1 MKFLRTLLLIGCVA
15 FLPASGRGQSTATP
29 YPTMAPIEQYRMP
42 RAAEI
47 ALAKSAAPVA
57 ISADADILVLG
68 AAGYETAI
76 KGTNGFVCLV
86 ERSWANDFGKA
97 DFWNPKNRGP
107 ICYNPAAARSVLPTY
122 LTKTTWVLAGVSEA
136 EMAERSPQPSGVPAP
151 EVGAMGYMLSPG
163 GYLGDDV
170 KGPWHP
176 HLMFFLPR
184 TPAAAWGAD
193 LEHSPVLLLSAA
205 SAALA
210 VFVVPVSR
218 WADGSPDSTRRE

>member
-1 MKFLRTLLLIGCVA
+1 MKLLTLLVIGCA
-15 FLPASGRGQSTATP
+15 ALPAAGRAQSTATP
-29 YPTMAPIEQYRMP
+29 YPTMAPIDQYRMP
-42 RAAEI
+42 PAAEI
-47 ALAKSAAPVA
+47 ALAKGAAPAA
-57 ISADADILVLG
+57 ISGDADILVLG

-76 KGTNGFVCLV
+76 KGTNGFVCLI

-122 LTKTTWVLAGVSEA
+122 LTRTTWVLAGMSEA
-136 EMAERSPQPSGVPAP
+136 KMAERSPAPSSAP
-151 EVGAMGYMLSPG
+151 EVGAMCYMLSPG

-193 LEHSPVLLLSAA
+193 VDHSPVVSAA
-205 SAALA
+205 SAGLT
-210 VFVVPVSR
+210 VFMVPVAR
-218 WADGSPDSTRRE
+218 WADGSPDARSHE

>member
-1 MKFLRTLLLIGCVA
+1 MGCVP
-15 FLPASGRGQSTATP
+15 FPPASGRGQGPATP

-76 KGTNGFVCLV
+76 KGSSGFVCLV

-107 ICYNPAAARSVLPTY
+107 ICYNAAAARSVLPTY
-122 LTKTTWVLAGVSEA
+122 LTKTTWALAGMSEA
-136 EMAERSPQPSGVPAP
+136 KMAERSPQPSGVQAP
-151 EVGAMGYMLSPG
+151 EVGAMCYMMSPS

-170 KGPWHP
+170 KGPWQD
-176 HLMFFLPR
+176 R
-184 TPAAAWGAD
+184 K
-193 LEHSPVLLLSAA
+193 S
-205 SAALA
+205 
-210 VFVVPVSR
+210 VV
-218 WADGSPDSTRRE
+218 

>member
-1 MKFLRTLLLIGCVA
+1 MKFLTLLVIGCA
-15 FLPASGRGQSTATP
+15 ALLPASGRTQSTATP
-29 YPTMAPIEQYRMP
+29 YPTMAPIDQYRMTP
-42 RAAEI
+42 AAEI
-47 ALAKSAAPVA
+47 GLAKSAAPAA

-68 AAGYETAI
+68 AAGYETAV

-86 ERSWANDFGKA
+86 ARSWDNDFGKP
-97 DFWNPKNRGP
+97 DFWNPKNRAP

-122 LTKTTWVLAGVSEA
+122 LTKTTWALAGMSQA
-136 EMAERSPQPSGVPAP
+136 KMAERSPQASGVQAP
-151 EVGAMGYMLSPG
+151 EVGAMCYMMSPS

-193 LEHSPVLLLSAA
+193 LQHSPVVLLSAP
-205 SAALA
+205 SAGLT
-210 VFVVPVSR
+210 VFLVPVSR